1 MPFTRKAFHPRF
13 HLFVAASLWENEVKF
28 RWPRLSAQYHKVSAD
43 DTHGTVLAVANRAG
57 SNDRSDL
64 NGYTVIRSKHCTARS
79 LLTVCLEQTSDR
91 YRIRLEGDLR
101 LYE

>member
-1 MPFTRKAFHPRF
+1 VRIHCS
-13 HLFVAASLWENEVKF
+13 ASSQLTGKREVIPKVKF
-28 RWPRLSAQYHKVSAD
+28 AD

-64 NGYTVIRSKHCTARS
+64 NGYTVIRSKHYTARS

-91 YRIRLEGDLR
+91 YRIHLQGDLR

>member
-1 MPFTRKAFHPRF
+1 MRAEFPNF
-13 HLFVAASLWENEVKF
+13 LL
-28 RWPRLSAQYHKVSAD
+28 AD

-91 YRIRLEGDLR
+91 YRIHLQGHLR